1 MQKTA
6 LFVFIL
12 LATTPHFGQ
21 QSTRRSD
28 KPNVFFEDTQ
38 IAPPASIP
46 ENVVSLLLQTDVGK
60 QGADFTAGLV
70 ANGRCEAQACNPANL
85 FRAAT
90 VHLDGSNEKDLVA
103 IGVCPMCGVW
113 AGSGSFGQRTT
124 TQRSFFLP
132 PALPLSFSNRGQ
144 EDCATCAVN
153 GWELPKRVRRSITL
167 TAPTTNSGKKQV
179 LRTRPKPASL
189 ALHPRF
195 TSDPLP
201 GRRLR

>member
-70 ANGRCEAQACNPANL
+70 ANGRCEAQACDPANL
-85 FRAAT
+85 FRAAA
-90 VHLDGSNEKDLVA
+90 VHLDGSSETDLVV
-103 IGVCPMCGVW
+103 IGVCPMCG
-113 AGSGSFGQRTT
+113 AGLGWFWVVRSAYSDPKVVLFAPGTSLELLDSRTRGMRDVRSEWLGAS
-124 TQRSFFLP
+124 QRSETIYHFDG
-132 PALPLSFSNRGQ
+132 SNY
-144 EDCATCAVN
+144 
-153 GWELPKRVRRSITL
+153 
-167 TAPTTNSGKKQV
+167 KQWKEIHAEN
-179 LRTRPKPASL
+179 TP
-189 ALHPRF
+189 
-195 TSDPLP
+195 
-201 GRRLR
+201 